1 MNLLALILGLGVER
15 FLTHFFHLREFHW
28 LDPLFDRAFDW
39 VGRRSRNV
47 ALLSVG
53 LLTLLLVLPVELLE
67 LALVDRFA
75 YVPAFFL
82 AVFVLLICLG
92 PRDLVEEVEDYERA
106 LAADDQEAA
115 AGYAAELIE
124 GSVVADSDAF
134 AVERAVY
141 AQANNRIFGVVFWF
155 ILLGPSGAWL
165 FRVLDLMRRRANAR
179 AALSDNAGCAQCAA
193 VVLQLHGLL
202 AWLPSRLLM
211 VGYSLAGSYDGGV
224 SAWREYRPR
233 VTQAKWGL
241 AGELLGAVGYGAAGE
256 RAADDPGAR
265 ARIAL
270 ELVQRTL
277 WTIWCPIL
285 ALLTLYDWIM

>member
-15 FLTHFFHLREFHW
+15 FLTHFFHWREFRW
-28 LDPLFDRAFDW
+28 LDPLFDRAFTAL
-39 VGRRSRNV
+39 GGRSRNL
-47 ALLSVG
+47 ALLGIGG
-53 LLTLLLVLPVELLE
+53 LALLLVLPVELLE

-75 YVPAFFL
+75 YVPAFVL

-106 LAADDQEAA
+106 LAAGDQDAA
-115 AGYAAELIE
+115 AGYAAELLE
-124 GSVVADSDAF
+124 GSAADDPDSG

-165 FRVLDLMRRRANAR
+165 FRVFDLMRRRANAR
-179 AALSDNAGCAQCAA
+179 AAAADTPECAQCAQ

-211 VGYSLAGSYDGGV
+211 VGYALAGSYDGGV

-233 VTQAKWGL
+233 IARANWGL
-241 AGELLGAVGYGAAGE
+241 AGELLGAVGCGAATE
-256 RAADDPGAR
+256 RDSDDPGAR